1 MLPLKVIISAWI
13 IWAIF
18 LFIALVKIRKKWRGM
33 QPVAVHLFF
42 ATVIIL
48 TLLAMM
54 RVGTARGLDIH
65 LLGLT
70 SATLMMRQHLALLAS
85 VFSHLLLWILG
96 RQALLTFGID
106 GVTEGI
112 IPIYTTVIFAQL
124 LRRFL
129 APNPFIFTLGA
140 GFFGGILSLSATMLA
155 TALLLWTTGLHP
167 WDVVWHK
174 YLEFL
179 PVIIYPEGFVNGVFT
194 TAMVAFYPNLL
205 AEFDPKRYFK
215 EKP

>member
-1 MLPLKVIISAWI
+1 MLPLNIVIFAWLL
-13 IWAIF
+13 WGIF
-18 LFIALVKIRKKWRGM
+18 LLIALFELHKKWRRM
-33 QPVAVHLFF
+33 RPVAVHLFF
-42 ATVIIL
+42 AAVIVL
-48 TLLAMM
+48 TLFSLM

-70 SATLMMRQHLALLAS
+70 SATLMMQRHLALLAS
-85 VFSHLLLWILG
+85 ACSHLLLWILG
-96 RQALLTFGID
+96 KQTLLSLGVD
-106 GVTEGI
+106 GVIESM
-112 IPIYTTVIFAQL
+112 IPIYTTVAFATL

-140 GFFGGILSLSATMLA
+140 GFFGGILSLSAMMLA
-155 TALLLWTTGLHP
+155 TALLLWTTGLQP
-167 WDVVWHK
+167 WATVWHK

-179 PVIIYPEGFVNGVFT
+179 PVIIYPEGFLNGVFIT
-194 TAMVAFYPNLL
+194 SMVAFYPNLL